1 MLGLYL
7 ERSRSVKFLLVC
19 RGLVGAGGGAFAH
32 RFSFEMELVGAVHE
46 PVEDGVGEGRIAEV
60 VVPMLN
66 RKLAGDE
73 RGAGA
78 DTIVE
83 QFEQVGALARAHR
96 GDGEVV
102 DQDEVDFSD
111 GGEALAEAAVG
122 VADAE
127 FVEQPRRA
135 QVKRGQ
141 PLPTG
146 LLRECASQ
154 KRLPAAGGAVDQEIL
169 RLADPVAAGEAGQ
182 LLRSRPRRAR

>member
-1 MLGLYL
+1 
-7 ERSRSVKFLLVC
+7 
-19 RGLVGAGGGAFAH
+19 
-32 RFSFEMELVGAVHE
+32 MELVGAVHE

-83 QFEQVGALARAHR
+83 QFEQVGALACAHR

-102 DQDEVDFSD
+102 DQDEVDFGD

-127 FVEQPRRA
+127 FVEQPGRA
-135 QVKRGQ
+135 QVKGGQ
-141 PLPTG
+141 TLPTG
-146 LLRECASQ
+146 LLGERAGDEGFA
-154 KRLPAAGGAVDQEIL
+154 AAG
-169 RLADPVAAGEAGQ
+169 
-182 LLRSRPRRAR
+182 RSRDIVPANSSQSSFASVIRTTRA